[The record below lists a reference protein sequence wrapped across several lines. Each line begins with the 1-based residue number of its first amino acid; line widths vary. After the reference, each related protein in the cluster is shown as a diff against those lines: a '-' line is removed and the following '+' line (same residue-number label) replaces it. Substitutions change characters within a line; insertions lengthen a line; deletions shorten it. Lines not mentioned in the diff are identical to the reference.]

1 MRLPGTTVVM
11 AALAAGALLAS
22 VSASFA
28 EPSTQ
33 MLANTCAVCHG
44 TDGKSP
50 GSIDKLYQMKTDEFV
65 EEMMEFKYEQGEGRI
80 MAPLARGLT
89 DQQIRDL
96 ARYFATL
103 SR

>member
-1 MRLPGTTVVM
+1 MHLPGTARTM
-11 AALAAGALLAS
+11 AVLAGGALVAAS
-22 VSASFA
+22 PASA

-33 MLANTCAVCHG
+33 VLANTCAVCHG

-65 EEMMEFKYEQGEGRI
+65 EEMMEFKYEQGKGRI

>member
-1 MRLPGTTVVM
+1 M
-11 AALAAGALLAS
+11 AVLAGGALVAAS
-22 VSASFA
+22 PASA

-33 MLANTCAVCHG
+33 VLANTCAVCHG

-65 EEMMEFKYEQGEGRI
+65 EEMMEFKYEPGKGRI

>member
-1 MRLPGTTVVM
+1 M
-11 AALAAGALLAS
+11 AVLAGGVLLLS
-22 VSASFA
+22 VSASSA

-33 MLANTCAVCHG
+33 VLANTCAVCHG

-65 EEMMEFKYEQGEGRI
+65 EEMMEFKYEPGKGRI

-96 ARYFATL
+96 ARSFATL